1 MELLYK
7 GIDLDFELDK
17 LPKVYTSENIE
28 LEIEERNKFLIIKKI
43 EEKLSLIQRG
53 FPIIKNILKI
63 DGLRINFEYG
73 WALIRAS
80 NTNAVIMTKYEAT
93 SYATAM
99 GYKKAVENILNEVIN
114 EINSTTN

>member
-1 MELLYK
+1 M
-7 GIDLDFELDK
+7 
-17 LPKVYTSENIE
+17 
-28 LEIEERNKFLIIKKI
+28 FLIIKKI

-53 FPIIKNILKI
+53 FPLIKDILKI

-73 WALIRAS
+73 WALVRAS

-93 SYATAM
+93 TYATAM
-99 GYKKAVENILNEVIN
+99 SYKNAVDNLINEVIN